1 MPMRARGVLAGL
13 LLLVAGNSFAAVAVK
28 RSQTPGKIDV
38 AIISEPLPVA
48 LKALQPFLSR
58 RVELLAN
65 IAKKVT
71 FGAKHVDPEAALSAV
86 VLSAG
91 AQLIVEDDR
100 YWIRVKSDPVVT
112 LDVKDEDIHSILRS
126 MKSQCEIR
134 NLVIDP
140 DVKGT
145 GTFLFDK
152 VPCRTAFDIVFRTL
166 GLASV
171 DYGNSVLTVGTRR
184 K

>member
-1 MPMRARGVLAGL
+1 
-13 LLLVAGNSFAAVAVK
+13 VK
-28 RSQTPGKIDV
+28 RSQTPGKVDV
-38 AIISEPLPVA
+38 AIIAEPLSVA
-48 LKALQPFLSR
+48 VKALQPFLSR
-58 RVELLAN
+58 RVELLVSN
-65 IAKKVT
+65 DRKTT

-91 AQLIVEDDR
+91 AQLVVEDDR
-100 YWIRVKSDPVVT
+100 YWIREKSEPAVT

-126 MKSQCEIR
+126 MKSQCEIK
-134 NLVIDP
+134 NLVIDK
-140 DVKGT
+140 DVQGKGT
-145 GTFLFDK
+145 FMFDK